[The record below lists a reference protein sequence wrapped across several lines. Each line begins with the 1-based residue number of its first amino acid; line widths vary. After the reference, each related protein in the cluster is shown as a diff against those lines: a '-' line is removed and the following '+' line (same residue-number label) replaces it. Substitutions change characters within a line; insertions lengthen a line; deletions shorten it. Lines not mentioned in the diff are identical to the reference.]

1 MRINGADHDGT
12 PRPGQC
18 LRTYLREQGCFGVK
32 KGCDTGDCGACTVH
46 VDGRP
51 VHSCVYPAFRAV
63 GRDVT
68 TIEGL
73 DDHPAQRAF
82 LDAQG
87 FQCGFCTAGYIMT
100 AAALTGDQRDDL
112 PRALKGN
119 LCRCTGYRAIAD
131 AMTGVVNTCEPAE
144 GKAVGANLGAP
155 AGPEVVTG
163 RARYTFDLDVPGV
176 LHLKVV
182 RSPHAHARVL
192 AVRTEAA
199 LAVPG
204 VELVLTSADDPGK
217 LFSTARHE
225 NVTEDPADTRV
236 LDDVVRFAGQRVAAV
251 VATSEAAAEQ
261 GCRALAVDYE
271 VLPHVLTPAEAMAPG
286 APLIHPGG
294 NVVGEL
300 HAALGDVE
308 AGFAAADEI
317 YEETFRTPRVQHAS
331 LETHGAVGWLDDDG
345 RLVIRS
351 STQTPFLTRRAV
363 ADLFDLPP
371 DKVRVIA
378 GRVGGGFGGKQEML
392 AEDLVALAVLRLE
405 RPVKLEFT
413 RAEQFTSATTRH
425 PFEVKVRAGAR
436 ADGTLTALQL
446 EVVTNTGAYGNHGP
460 SVMYHGCHES
470 IAVYRCPNMRTDA
483 WSVYTNTVPAGAFR
497 GYGLGQVS
505 FAVESALDELA
516 RRLTI
521 DPIEMRALNV
531 VRPGDDL
538 TAPGDHA
545 DDLTIA
551 SYGLDQCLQH
561 MRDASRPTPPGGP
574 HPTDVHSDGPGS
586 DGLIS
591 QEPGPHDPSPHDPN
605 SQQPSPHDPS
615 SDDPGL
621 TLADPSD
628 FPDISPAGRLAVN
641 DAALGLLAVEDAALG
656 LLAVED
662 AAREPLAV
670 EDAAREPLAVE
681 DAAREPLAVED
692 AAREPLAVEDA
703 AREPLAVE
711 DAARGRLAA
720 EDAVR
725 LGAEGVPN
733 RPLSAEG
740 AADRRIGAE
749 EASDGRVGAEGTAQV
764 RLVVEGAAQGRLGGE
779 GGAHGR
785 LGVEG
790 VPEGWLVG
798 EGMAI
803 AMIAAGPPGGHYAD
817 ATVALLEDG
826 RFEVGVGTAEFGNG
840 SSTVHC
846 QIAADALGVTPERI
860 VLRQA
865 DTDVV
870 RHDTGAF
877 GSTGVVVAG
886 KAVLR
891 AARALRAE
899 LDAGS
904 GVTRAEGHWGGSPR
918 SVAFNA
924 HWFRVAVDPA
934 TGELRILRSVHSADA
949 GTVMNPLQLRGQI
962 EGGVAQALGAALAEH
977 VDIDGDGRV
986 TTAGFRQYHLPT
998 YADVPRTE
1006 VLFAGTDDAIGPLGA
1021 KSMSESPFNPV
1032 APALANALRD
1042 ATGVRLTQLPFTRDR
1057 IWSALREA
1065 ADSTAV

>member
-1 MRINGADHDGT
+1 MRINRQEHDRA

-18 LRTYLREQGCFGVK
+18 LRTYLREEGCFGVK

-51 VHSCVYPAFRAV
+51 VHSCVYPAFRAAD
-63 GRDVT
+63 RDVT

-73 DDHPAQRAF
+73 DHPVQQAF
-82 LDAQG
+82 LGAQA
-87 FQCGFCTAGYIMT
+87 FQCGFCTAGYLMT
-100 AAALTGDQRDDL
+100 AAALTDDQRSDL
-112 PRALKGN
+112 PRAFKGN

-131 AMTGVVNTCEPAE
+131 AMAGVVHTAEPVAGE
-144 GKAVGANLGAP
+144 SVGAGVEAP
-155 AGPEVVTG
+155 AGPGIVTG

-176 LHLKVV
+176 LHLKVL
-182 RSPHAHARVL
+182 RSPHAHARIT

-204 VELVLTSADDPGK
+204 VELVLTHADAPVR
-217 LFSTARHE
+217 LFSTAQHE
-225 NVTEDPADTRV
+225 NAGEDPADTRV
-236 LDDVVRFAGQRVAAV
+236 LDDVVRFVGQRVAAV
-251 VATSEAAAEQ
+251 VATSEAAAEA

-271 VLPHVLTPAEAMAPG
+271 VLPHVLTPREAMAED
-286 APLIHPGG
+286 APRVHPAG
-294 NVVGEL
+294 NIVGQL
-300 HAALGDVE
+300 HAELGDLD
-308 AGFAAADEI
+308 AGWAAADEI

-363 ADLFDLPP
+363 ASLFDLAPER
-371 DKVRVIA
+371 VRVIA

-392 AEDLVALAVLRLE
+392 AEDLVALAVLRLG

-413 RAEQFTSATTRH
+413 RAEQFTGATTRH

-436 ADGTLTALQL
+436 VDGTLTALHL
-446 EVVTNTGAYGNHGP
+446 EVVSNTGAYGNHGP

-516 RRLTI
+516 RRLGL
-521 DPIEMRALNV
+521 DPIDIRARNV
-531 VRPGDDL
+531 VRPGEDL

-551 SYGLDQCLQH
+551 SYGLDQCLDH
-561 MRDASRPTPPGGP
+561 LRHASDIT
-574 HPTDVHSDGPGS
+574 
-586 DGLIS
+586 
-591 QEPGPHDPSPHDPN
+591 
-605 SQQPSPHDPS
+605 
-615 SDDPGL
+615 
-621 TLADPSD
+621 
-628 FPDISPAGRLAVN
+628 DIS
-641 DAALGLLAVEDAALG
+641 
-656 LLAVED
+656 
-662 AAREPLAV
+662 
-670 EDAAREPLAVE
+670 
-681 DAAREPLAVED
+681 
-692 AAREPLAVEDA
+692 
-703 AREPLAVE
+703 
-711 DAARGRLAA
+711 
-720 EDAVR
+720 
-725 LGAEGVPN
+725 
-733 RPLSAEG
+733 
-740 AADRRIGAE
+740 
-749 EASDGRVGAEGTAQV
+749 
-764 RLVVEGAAQGRLGGE
+764 
-779 GGAHGR
+779 
-785 LGVEG
+785 
-790 VPEGWLVG
+790 PEGWLVG
-798 EGMAI
+798 DGMAI
-803 AMIAAGPPGGHYAD
+803 TMIAAGPPGGHYAD
-817 ATVALLEDG
+817 ATVTRLDDG
-826 RFEVGVGTAEFGNG
+826 RFEVAVGTAEFGNG

-846 QIAADALGVTPERI
+846 QIAADALGVTPDRI
-860 VLRQA
+860 ILRQS
-865 DTDVV
+865 DTDAV

-886 KAVLR
+886 KAVLH
-891 AARALRAE
+891 AARALRAH
-899 LDAGS
+899 LDDGD
-904 GVTRAEGHWGGSPR
+904 GVTSADGHWGGTPR

-924 HWFRVAVDPA
+924 HWFRVAVDPD

-949 GTVMNPLQLRGQI
+949 GTVMNPVQLRGQI

-977 VDIDGDGRV
+977 VDLDAEGRV
-986 TTAGFRQYHLPT
+986 TTTGFRQYHLPT

-1006 VLFAGTDDAIGPLGA
+1006 VLFADTEDMIGPLGA

-1032 APALANALRD
+1032 APALANAVRD

-1065 ADSTAV
+1065 GSGAV